1 MRQRAALARAL
12 VGEPEILLMD
22 EPFGALDSQTCELLH
37 AELESIW
44 QSTKKTIVFVTH
56 NVREAV
62 RLGDRV
68 VVMGTR
74 DAVGRLL
81 DGTRPGRIKRVIEV
95 ELSRPRDQE
104 QRDVGLL
111 ASVIRAELRAEIEK
125 VTRDEV
131 DEGWK
136 LSEGPAKA
144 DPDRDIGG
152 GI

>member
-74 DAVGRLL
+74 
-81 DGTRPGRIKRVIEV
+81 PGRIKRVIEV